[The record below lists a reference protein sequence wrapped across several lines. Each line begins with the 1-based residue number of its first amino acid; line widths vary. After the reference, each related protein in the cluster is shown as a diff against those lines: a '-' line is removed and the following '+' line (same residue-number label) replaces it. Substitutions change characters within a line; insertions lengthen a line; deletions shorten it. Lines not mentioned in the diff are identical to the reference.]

1 MRKTTILSIF
11 MNLKLLN
18 AKGNG
23 GTNHPS
29 KKYFN
34 MKSINEIASEN
45 GLQVISTT
53 TGLNGY
59 PRSLKKA
66 IIGFENYEQ
75 AEKLAEEYH
84 LDIEIFTKR
93 DGWQLWSRDNNSA
106 YDAFER
112 SASDYGDDYQ
122 QFEANMSQDD
132 FLQQVGA
139 ASFIDGLTDE
149 EDGLDKIEDYIKGL
163 RELYDEIAIAD
174 DDEIVIANGDVYVET
189 IKEKTMQYS
198 YDTKHYVIGLINN
211 NED

>member
-1 MRKTTILSIF
+1 M
-11 MNLKLLN
+11 
-18 AKGNG
+18 
-23 GTNHPS
+23 
-29 KKYFN
+29 
-34 MKSINEIASEN
+34 NEIASEN

-59 PRSLKKA
+59 PRFLKKA

-93 DGWQLWSRDNNSA
+93 DGWQLWSRDNNRA

-112 SASDYGDDYQ
+112 SAEDYGENYQ
-122 QFEANMSQDD
+122 QFSADMSQDD

-139 ASFIDGLTDE
+139 ADFFDGLADE
-149 EDGLDKIEDYIKGL
+149 EDGLDIIEEYITDL
-163 RELYDEIAIAD
+163 RKLYDEIAIAD
-174 DDEIVIANGDVYVET
+174 DDEIVIADGDVYVET
-189 IKEKTMQYS
+189 IKKRTMQYS

>member
-1 MRKTTILSIF
+1 
-11 MNLKLLN
+11 
-18 AKGNG
+18 
-23 GTNHPS
+23 
-29 KKYFN
+29 

-45 GLQVISTT
+45 DLQVIDTT

-59 PRSLKKA
+59 PRALKKA
-66 IIGFENYEQ
+66 IIGFENFEQ

-84 LDIEIFTKR
+84 LDIEVFTKR
-93 DGWQLWSRDNNSA
+93 DGWQLWSRDNNHA

-112 SASDYGDDYQ
+112 SAEDYGENYQ
-122 QFEANMSQDD
+122 QFSADMSQDD

-139 ASFIDGLTDE
+139 ADFIDGLADE
-149 EDGLDKIEDYIKGL
+149 EDGLEKIEDYIKGL

-174 DDEIVIANGDVYVET
+174 DDEIVIAEGDEYVET

-211 NED
+211 ED

>member
-1 MRKTTILSIF
+1 
-11 MNLKLLN
+11 
-18 AKGNG
+18 
-23 GTNHPS
+23 
-29 KKYFN
+29 
-34 MKSINEIASEN
+34 MKSMNEIASEN

-59 PRSLKKA
+59 PRFLKKA

-93 DGWQLWSRDNNSA
+93 DGWQLWSRDNNRA

-112 SASDYGDDYQ
+112 SAEDYGENYQ
-122 QFEANMSQDD
+122 QFSADMSQDD

-139 ASFIDGLTDE
+139 ADFIDGLADE
-149 EDGLDKIEDYIKGL
+149 EDGLDRIEEYITDL
-163 RELYDEIAIAD
+163 RKLYDEIAIAD
-174 DDEIVIANGDVYVET
+174 DDEIVIADGDVYVET
-189 IKEKTMQYS
+189 IKKRTMQYS

>member
-1 MRKTTILSIF
+1 
-11 MNLKLLN
+11 
-18 AKGNG
+18 
-23 GTNHPS
+23 
-29 KKYFN
+29 

-45 GLQVISTT
+45 GLQVIETT

-59 PRSLKKA
+59 PRALKKA
-66 IIGFENYEQ
+66 IIGFDDFEQ
-75 AEKLAEEYH
+75 AEKMAEEYH

-93 DGWQLWSRDNNSA
+93 DGWQLWSRDNNRA

-112 SASDYGDDYQ
+112 SAEDYGENYQ

-149 EDGLDKIEDYIKGL
+149 EDGLDIIEDYITDL
-163 RELYDEIAIAD
+163 RKLYDEIAIAD
-174 DDEIVIANGDVYVET
+174 DDEIVIADGDVYVET
-189 IKEKTMQYS
+189 IKKRTMQYS

>member
-1 MRKTTILSIF
+1 M
-11 MNLKLLN
+11 
-18 AKGNG
+18 
-23 GTNHPS
+23 
-29 KKYFN
+29 
-34 MKSINEIASEN
+34 NEIASEN

-59 PRSLKKA
+59 PRFLKKA

-84 LDIEIFTKR
+84 LDIEVFTKR
-93 DGWQLWSRDNNSA
+93 DGWQLWSRDNNRA

-112 SASDYGDDYQ
+112 SAEDYGENYQ
-122 QFEANMSQDD
+122 QFSADMSQDD

-139 ASFIDGLTDE
+139 ADFIDGLADE
-149 EDGLDKIEDYIKGL
+149 EDGLDRIEEYITDL
-163 RELYDEIAIAD
+163 RKLYDEIAIAD
-174 DDEIVIANGDVYVET
+174 DDEIVIADGDVYVET
-189 IKEKTMQYS
+189 IKKRTMQYS

>member
-1 MRKTTILSIF
+1 MKT
-11 MNLKLLN
+11 M
-18 AKGNG
+18 
-23 GTNHPS
+23 
-29 KKYFN
+29 
-34 MKSINEIASEN
+34 NEIASEN
-45 GLQVISTT
+45 GLHVIDTT

-59 PRSLKKA
+59 PQCLKEA
-66 IIGFENYEQ
+66 IIGFENFEQ

-112 SASDYGDDYQ
+112 SASDYGENYQ

-139 ASFIDGLTDE
+139 ASFIAELADD
-149 EDGLDKIEDYIKGL
+149 EDGLDRIEEYIKDL
-163 RELYDEIAIAD
+163 RELYTEIEIAD
-174 DDEIVIANGDVYVET
+174 DDEIVIAEGDVYVET
-189 IKEKTMQYS
+189 IKKRTMQYS
-198 YDTKHYVIGLINN
+198 YDTKHYVIGLIDN